1 MLFTRN
7 YIRKNLTLVSILIFV
22 GIYSIVTYLKP
33 GFLYNQDGS
42 LRNFGLNSNK
52 KTVIPIWLLAILL
65 SLLSYLFVMYY
76 LALPKLM
83 Y

>member
-1 MLFTRN
+1 MFLSRI
-7 YIRKNLTLVSILIFV
+7 YIRKNLTLIAILIF
-22 GIYSIVTYLKP
+22 IFTYSAIVYLKP
-33 GFLYNQDGS
+33 GFLYNNDGS

-52 KTVIPIWLLAILL
+52 KTIIPAWLLAILL
-65 SLLSYLFVMYY
+65 SLISYLIVMYY

>member
-1 MLFTRN
+1 MLFNRN
-7 YIRKNLTLVSILIFV
+7 YIRRNLTLI
-22 GIYSIVTYLKP
+22 SIVIFIALYAVITYMKP

-52 KTVIPIWLLAILL
+52 RTVVPAWLLAILL
-65 SLLSYLFVMYY
+65 AILSYLFVMYY
-76 LALPKLM
+76 LAMPKLI

>member
-1 MLFTRN
+1 MLFNRN
-7 YIRKNLTLVSILIFV
+7 YIRRNLTLISIAIF
-22 GIYSIVTYLKP
+22 IATYAAITYIQP

-52 KTVIPIWLLAILL
+52 KTVVPIWLLSILL
-65 SLLSYLFVMYY
+65 AIISYLFVMYY
-76 LALPKLM
+76 LALPKLI

>member
-1 MLFTRN
+1 MFISRN
-7 YIRKNLTLVSILIFV
+7 YIKNNITFVSIIVFILS
-22 GIYSIVTYLKP
+22 YSAIAYFKP
-33 GFLYNQDGS
+33 GFLYNHDGT

-52 KTVIPIWLLAILL
+52 RTIVPIWLLAILL
-65 SLLSYLFVMYY
+65 SLLSYLIVMYY